1 MNRITRPTTARL
13 RQSLVTARTR
23 REAER
28 RLALDLG
35 AFTSRADLLELAAI
49 CDRYDDAVS
58 EPIRD
63 SVDWTRAA

>member
-1 MNRITRPTTARL
+1 MNHMSRSTTGRL
-13 RQSLVTARTR
+13 RRSLATTRAR

-35 AFTSRADLLELAAI
+35 AYTSRADLLELAAA

-58 EPIRD
+58 APIRER
-63 SVDWTRAA
+63 VDWTRAA

>member
-1 MNRITRPTTARL
+1 MTRMTRPTAARL
-13 RQSLVTARTR
+13 RQSFVTARSR